1 VEWLDDAF
9 CGNKTSGEKDKAD
22 WGQSEVMKKGDE
34 GRRNF
39 ALAKGPKPR
48 EQQRSR
54 NRNNEGLTGEESGC
68 FRKEWVDR
76 WE

>member
-1 VEWLDDAF
+1 VV
-9 CGNKTSGEKDKAD
+9 GNLALMIIDRDVQHAL
-22 WGQSEVMKKGDE
+22 KG
-34 GRRNF
+34 GGILR
-39 ALAKGPKPR
+39 LQKGPKPR